1 MNKSI
6 FSLLR
11 FLENQNE
18 DDMDKTWLP
27 QEGEK
32 DAYYKCFENF
42 LNYDGNLKNF
52 IEKESESSGYTA
64 AYLRKIASQKNW
76 KNRKKAFVNY
86 QKKVNFS
93 GDVDDL
99 ELQRNFQK
107 IELIKATS
115 IEIYTSM
122 IRYLDNKIDKGQEVI
137 PEGDAIEIINFSS
150 SIYGKIRNLKQK
162 LVYKYDAECSEN
174 SFRNILPAFDVSI
187 IDED

>member
-1 MNKSI
+1 M
-6 FSLLR
+6 
-11 FLENQNE
+11 ENQQVW
-18 DDMDKTWLP
+18 K
-27 QEGEK
+27 QQKGEK

-52 IEKESESSGYTA
+52 IEKESESSDYTV
-64 AYLRKIASQKNW
+64 AYLQKIATKNNW
-76 KNRKKAFVNY
+76 RNRKKAFIKY
-86 QKKVNFS
+86 QQKVNFS
-93 GDVDDL
+93 GDADEL
-99 ELQRNFQK
+99 ELQGNFQK

-174 SFRNILPAFDVSI
+174 NFKNILPAFDISI